1 MVGQVVDVLYAH
13 GVTIPDMTKF
23 GFFVPDPTKSP
34 DPQPPKEDDDMT
46 IFLAYTDTTADGGT
60 KQLWRGNGVECY
72 SLGDPAKSGTDAFGL
87 VRRNFATDVRVKGVY
102 MNPNTRKP
110 YETAD
115 EIVTI
120 SPNQVRLDLGTPRS
134 AST

>member
-1 MVGQVVDVLYAH
+1 MA
-13 GVTIPDMTKF
+13 
-23 GFFVPDPTKSP
+23 
-34 DPQPPKEDDDMT
+34 
-46 IFLAYTDTTADGGT
+46 IFLAYTDTTSTGGQ
-60 KQLWRGNGVECY
+60 KQLWRGNLTEAY
-72 SLGDPAKSGTDAFGL
+72 SLGDPNKPGTDAYGL

-102 MNPNTRKP
+102 TNPNTRKA

-134 AST
+134 ASI